1 MSTYLTAPVPTKK
14 LPGGIPYIIGNEAA
28 ERFSFYG
35 MKGILVVFMTTYLS
49 LLPGAGGNEPMS
61 DTDAIANYHLFTTAV
76 YFTPIL
82 GALLSDILLGKYL
95 TIMILSIVYCI
106 GHGAL
111 ALMGLGEGID
121 PGWMLFLGLGLI
133 SFGSGG
139 IKPCV
144 SAHVGDQF
152 GASNGH
158 MLSKIF
164 GWFYFS
170 INVGAF
176 VSTLLT
182 PWFLEWYGPHL
193 AFGVPGVLMCIAT
206 FLFWCGRKK
215 FVHVPAGGMKWFRET
230 FSWQGISAILKLGV
244 IYVFVAV
251 FWALFDQTGSSWVLQ
266 AEDLD
271 REWLGVTWLASQ
283 IQAVNPIMILVYI
296 PLFTFIVYPLINKVF
311 KLTPIRKISIGLFVM
326 VVGFAMVSIVQASI
340 DAGLR
345 PSIGWQI
352 AAYAILTASE
362 VMVSITCLEFSY
374 TQAPKTMKSVI
385 MALFLISVSLGN
397 LFTAGVNS
405 VILMDSNAD
414 GVKAVAS
421 AIANPEEGS
430 TLAPSAIAEQAGYRH
445 ESIPGEGFAITEAGV
460 DGVLGSEDDIKL
472 GFAPDGTMTGFVQGE
487 AKVIRDGVDRISDF
501 WKKEDRLPNTEEG
514 TEIVTGLLDP
524 WGGQIR
530 YAIKTSGSFDITSD
544 GPDQVWQSEYDI
556 RAEVTVNSK
565 TVAQQQ
571 REAASAESSDFLAW
585 AHPET
590 TWLERRKAE
599 LAAEGA
605 AAAAAEVETGS
616 VETDESNETSDFDY
630 SIRWDIGGANL
641 LQGASY
647 FWFFTYVMLGTAIL
661 FVPVGWLY
669 RPRTYLQ
676 EEGDVAGEAH

>member
-271 REWLGVTWLASQ
+271 RDWLGVTWLASQ

-296 PLFTFIVYPLINKVF
+296 PLFTFVVYPLINKVF

-326 VVGFAMVSIVQASI
+326 VVGFAMVSLVQASI

-676 EEGDVAGEAH
+676 EEGDAAGEAS

>member
-158 MLSKIF
+158 MLSKVF

-230 FSWQGISAILKLGV
+230 FSWQGMSAILKLGV
-244 IYVFVAV
+244 IYIFVAV

-271 REWLGVTWLASQ
+271 REWLGVTWLPSQ
-283 IQAVNPIMILVYI
+283 IQAVNPIMILILI
-296 PLFTFIVYPLINKVF
+296 PVFTYLVYPLINRVF
-311 KLTPIRKISIGLFVM
+311 PLNPIRKISLGLFVM
-326 VVGFAMVSIVQASI
+326 VSGFSLVALAQAGI
-340 DAGLR
+340 DAGQR
-345 PSIGWQI
+345 PSIGWQV
-352 AAYAILTASE
+352 AAYALLTASE

-405 VILMDSNAD
+405 VILVESNAA
-414 GVKAVAS
+414 GIKEVATM
-421 AIANPEEGS
+421 IANPEDASSDGPG
-430 TLAPSAIAEQAGYRH
+430 TIAEKAGYRH
-445 ESIPGEGFAITEAGV
+445 ESIPGEGFAIAEAGI

-472 GFAPDGTMTGFVQGE
+472 GFAPDGTMTGFVQAE
-487 AKVIRDGVDRISDF
+487 ADAILEGVDRIGGF
-501 WKKEDRLPNTEEG
+501 WEKNDRLPNTEEG
-514 TEIVTGLLDP
+514 TGLVKGLVDP

-530 YAIKTSGSFDITSD
+530 YAIKTGGSFDITSD
-544 GPDQVWQSEYDI
+544 GPDQTWQSEYDI
-556 RAEVTVNSK
+556 RAEVSVDSA
-565 TVAQQQ
+565 TVAQQ
-571 REAASAESSDFLAW
+571 RRDAASSGSSDILAW

-599 LAAEGA
+599 IAGEEVVKASSDEAGPAEID
-605 AAAAAEVETGS
+605 ETPA
-616 VETDESNETSDFDY
+616 FAR
-630 SIRWDIGGANL
+630 SIRWDVGGANL

-647 FWFFTYVMLGTAIL
+647 FWFFTYAMLGTTIL

>member
-35 MKGILVVFMTTYLS
+35 MKGILVVFMTSYLS
-49 LLPGAGGNEPMS
+49 LLPGAVGNEPMS

-133 SFGSGG
+133 AFGSGG

-158 MLSKIF
+158 LLSKVF

-193 AFGVPGVLMCIAT
+193 AFGVPGVLMCVAT

-296 PLFTFIVYPLINKVF
+296 PLFTFVVYPLIDKVF

-326 VVGFAMVSIVQASI
+326 VIGFAMVAMVQAAI
-340 DAGLR
+340 DAGGR

-405 VILMDSNAD
+405 VILVESNAA
-414 GVKAVAS
+414 GVKEVAS
-421 AIANPEEGS
+421 VIANPDEVGEGES
-430 TLAPSAIAEQAGYRH
+430 PAVVVERAGYRQ
-445 ESIPGEGFAITEAGV
+445 ESIPGEGFAIAEAGV

-487 AKVIRDGVDRISDF
+487 ADAILEGVDRIGAF
-501 WKKEDRLPNTEEG
+501 WEENDRLPDTEEG
-514 TEIVTGLLDP
+514 TGIVKGLLDP

-530 YAIKTSGSFDITSD
+530 YSIVTGRSFTVTSD
-544 GPDQVWQSEYDI
+544 GPDRTWQSEYDI
-556 RAEVTVNSK
+556 RAEVSVESA
-565 TVAQQQ
+565 TVAEQ
-571 REAASAESSDFLAW
+571 RRAAESTGSSDLLAW

-599 LAAEGA
+599 IAGEDVSMKSDGGEAGPPEID
-605 AAAAAEVETGS
+605 ETP
-616 VETDESNETSDFDY
+616 DFVR

-647 FWFFTYVMLGTAIL
+647 FWFFTYAMLGTAIL

-676 EEGDVAGEAH
+676 EEGDTAGEAH